1 MLKRWLNNRR
11 LQISGYKLYGV
22 VVDRA
27 RDPVYYTDQGVDD
40 TVEGRFDMICL
51 HLFILSRR
59 LMAMGEQG
67 KVLQRAAQEAM
78 IADMDRSLREMGFGD
93 LSVGKEVKKMGAVW
107 FGRLAAYD
115 IAVDSDAPLEAL
127 TDAIRRNVY
136 REVETPHAAKLAAYV
151 LAAIDDLKKVSDEA
165 LSDAKLSLP
174 AVGEL
179 MKD

>member
-11 LQISGYKLYGV
+11 LQISGYKLYGA

-27 RDPVYYTDQGVDD
+27 RDPVYYTDHGVED

-51 HLFILSRR
+51 HLFILSCR
-59 LMAMGEQG
+59 LLAMGDRGQ
-67 KVLQRAAQEAM
+67 VLQRAAQEAM
-78 IADMDRSLREMGFGD
+78 IADMDRSLREMGVGD
-93 LSVGKEVKKMGAVW
+93 LSVGKEVKKMGAAW

-115 IAVDSDAPLEAL
+115 MAVGSDAPLEAL

-136 REVETPHAAKLAAYV
+136 REAETPHAAKLAAYV
-151 LAAIDDLKKVSDEA
+151 LAAIDALKNVSDEA

-179 MKD
+179 VKD